1 VPDEISAARAKSVCK
16 GAIQSKQADNRHHA
30 EQAEFKNPEQAEFKN
45 LVIVEEPVAH
55 AAEDGRARI

>member
-30 EQAEFKNPEQAEFKN
+30 EQAEFKN